1 MREYTIV
8 IESGEH
14 NYSAFVLD
22 FDGCVATGRS
32 IEEVTEN
39 MRSAIEAHLELLA
52 EYGEPIPEPLD
63 IVGATK
69 VAV

>member
-22 FDGCVATGRS
+22 LDGRVATGRT

-52 EYGEPIPEPLD
+52 ESGEPIPEPLD

>member
-8 IESGEH
+8 IESGEN
-14 NYSAFVLD
+14 NYSAYVLD
-22 FDGCVATGRS
+22 FDGCVATGPTV
-32 IEEVTEN
+32 EKVTEN
-39 MRSAIEAHLELLA
+39 MRTAIEAHLELLA

-69 VAV
+69 VSV

>member
-1 MREYTIV
+1 MKEYTIV

-14 NYSAFVLD
+14 NFSAFVLD
-22 FDGCVATGRS
+22 FHGCVATGRT

-39 MRSAIEAHLELLA
+39 MKSAIEAHLESLA
-52 EYGEPIPEPLD
+52 EYGDPIPEPLD

-69 VAV
+69 VVV

>member
-1 MREYTIV
+1 M
-8 IESGEH
+8 
-14 NYSAFVLD
+14 
-22 FDGCVATGRS
+22 
-32 IEEVTEN
+32 TEN

-52 EYGEPIPEPLD
+52 AFGEPIPEPLD